1 MKPTGEDDVFSALDE
16 IGTNSHRIINDLQ
29 GPILAK
35 AQWEAERMQNNLTLQ
50 DADHKVFTQ
59 KLAQLNKEL
68 KRDNDSVLSS
78 KTKVRLEA

>member
-1 MKPTGEDDVFSALDE
+1 M
-16 IGTNSHRIINDLQ
+16 
-29 GPILAK
+29 AK
-35 AQWEAERMQNNLTLQ
+35 AQWEAERMQNNLALQ

-78 KTKVRLEA
+78 KTKVRLEAQII